1 MISVR
6 YTKAFLKD
14 LTNIPSPYQEK
25 IENIAFLWIP
35 ACKVYTQIIGLEKL
49 KGYSSFYRIRSG
61 DYRIG
66 ICITDEHII
75 LMRVLHRREIYRK
88 FP

>member
-14 LTNIPSPYQEK
+14 LSKLPSPDQEK
-25 IENIAFLWIP
+25 IEQLAFEWIP
-35 ACKVYTQIIGLEKL
+35 SCNVYTQIFGLQKL
-49 KGYSSFYRIRSG
+49 KGYTSYYRLRSG

-66 ICITDEHII
+66 ISII
-75 LMRVLHRREIYRK
+75 DDHLLFMRVLHRKEIYRR